1 MERSEYWNAGFDIR
15 VTPSGLGPLNNTAR
29 MPGDHLEACA
39 TLILFKLGPGM
50 VEVDL
55 KVFRIGLC
63 SMVEV
68 NLKVFSIGL

>member
-1 MERSEYWNAGFDIR
+1 
-15 VTPSGLGPLNNTAR
+15 

-39 TLILFKLGPGM
+39 TLMLFKLGPGM

-68 NLKVFSIGL
+68 DLKVFSIGL